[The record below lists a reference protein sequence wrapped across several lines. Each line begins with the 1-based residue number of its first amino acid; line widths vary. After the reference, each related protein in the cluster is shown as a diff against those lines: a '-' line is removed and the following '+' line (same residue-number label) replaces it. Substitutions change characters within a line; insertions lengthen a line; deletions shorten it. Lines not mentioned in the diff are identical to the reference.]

1 MRKSFSA
8 LVVCTAVLLSVAG
21 ATGFILLFVPRI
33 NVYWIILAPVI
44 FAVYQIPAVI
54 VYAFW
59 KRKRSKGLAGPD
71 DSQVPVTGENE
82 EPPAD
87 PE

>member
-1 MRKSFSA
+1 MRKSFSV
-8 LVVCTAVLLSVAG
+8 LVVCAAVLLSVAG
-21 ATGFILLFVPRI
+21 VAGFILLFVPRI

-54 VYAFW
+54 VYALW
-59 KRKRSKGLAGPD
+59 KRTRSKEFAGPN
-71 DSQVPVTGENE
+71 DSQVPVTGENN
-82 EPPAD
+82 EPPAG

>member
-1 MRKSFSA
+1 MRKSFSL
-8 LVVCTAVLLSVAG
+8 LVICAAVGLSVAG
-21 ATGFILLFVPRI
+21 VAGFILLFVPRM

-54 VYAFW
+54 VYALW
-59 KRKRSKGLAGPD
+59 KRKRAKGLAGPGED
-71 DSQVPVTGENE
+71 QVPSIRNND